1 MLMYLYL
8 TPWNLIRCPFLQ
20 VIPDTFDSC
29 PGVSLK
35 DHYYCIFGTAEKAT
49 WFCICVE
56 KVAGEGADFHFHC
69 ATELLTAAEIEHH
82 PSERINDDQQTNPPQ
97 PENSGVDQGPETSAP
112 TDSGVDQTPETTPP
126 TDSGVDQQPETTPP
140 TDGGV
145 DQAPET
151 TPPTDSGIDQQPET
165 TSGEDPQP
173 TQPETTPPTDTS
185 SEDQQPETTSTMIS
199 DEDPRGSD
207 PHQKQPETIAPP
219 TISSED
225 PHSEKTTFS
234 GDDQQRGKET
244 EAPYAETQKQ
254 PLSSEDSNGSF
265 KSGFLSG
272 IGFVG
277 ACMAAFFV
285 VSRWKRAREN
295 KKRQEYADDEWE
307 VEESPMIWV
316 SPTNLA

>member
-112 TDSGVDQTPETTPP
+112 TDSGVDQT
-126 TDSGVDQQPETTPP
+126 
-140 TDGGV
+140 
-145 DQAPET
+145 PET

>member
-126 TDSGVDQQPETTPP
+126 TDSGV
-140 TDGGV
+140 
-145 DQAPET
+145 
-151 TPPTDSGIDQQPET
+151 DQQPET